1 MNAMLEAFGLSG
13 VNSGEL
19 FILLLVF
26 LTVVLL
32 VATVYFLLIGGRSA
46 SKRLAKLTGDMDEQE
61 TPAGERLIEKE
72 RHGGLFG
79 KVTTSAGKVAAPRHE
94 EGRRRLR
101 QKLVQAG
108 FHSRQA
114 VTNYI
119 ALKAIL
125 AILFPGAY
133 MFWNLFYKFTPET
146 TAIMLLLG
154 LAGFFLP
161 SIVLH
166 HMTQKRQQGILM
178 ALPDALDLMVICV
191 EAGLGL
197 DMTFKRVGDEM
208 LSLNKDLSEEFYMV
222 NREIRA
228 GANREDSFKHMA
240 WRTGVPEV
248 HNLMTILTQTS
259 KFGTSVARA
268 LRVHAD
274 AMRVK
279 RRQVAEEQAAK
290 SAVKLVFPLVMFIF
304 PTIIV
309 VLAGPAAI
317 RIIRVLL
324 PAFGGG

>member
-1 MNAMLEAFGLSG
+1 MNAIFEMLGLS
-13 VNSGEL
+13 SGNTGQL
-19 FILLLVF
+19 VIMLLVF
-26 LTVVLL
+26 VTVVML
-32 VATVYFLLIGGRSA
+32 VGAVYFLLTNRRMA
-46 SKRLAKLTGDMDEQE
+46 PQRLARMTGEGDDEE
-61 TPAGERLIEKE
+61 APASHLMEQKRES
-72 RHGGLFG
+72 GLFG
-79 KVTTSAGKVAAPRHE
+79 KVTSSASKVAAPRQE

-108 FHSRQA
+108 FQSRQA

-119 ALKAIL
+119 AIKVVL
-125 AILFPGAY
+125 ALLFPAVY
-133 MFWNLFYKFTPET
+133 MFRNLFYKITPET
-146 TAIMLLLG
+146 AAIMLLLA

-161 SIVLH
+161 TIFLH
-166 HMTQKRQQGILM
+166 HLTQKRQQGIVL

-208 LSLNKDLSEEFYMV
+208 LELNKDLSDEFFMV
-222 NREIRA
+222 TREIRA

-240 WRTGVPEV
+240 WRTGVPEI

-259 KFGTSVARA
+259 RFGTSVAKA

-279 RRQVAEEQAAK
+279 RRQIAEEQAAK

-317 RIIRVLL
+317 RIIRVLV
-324 PAFGGG
+324 PAFSGG